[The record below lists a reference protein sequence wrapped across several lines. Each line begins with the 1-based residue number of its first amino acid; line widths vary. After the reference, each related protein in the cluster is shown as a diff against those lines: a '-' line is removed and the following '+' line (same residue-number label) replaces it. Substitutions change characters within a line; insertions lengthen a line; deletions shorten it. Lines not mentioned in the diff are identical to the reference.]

1 MQFFAHLSIF
11 SEKIKLAVHWKKMKR
26 LRQSN
31 LSNTCYK
38 NCKETYILNARCV
51 CVFFFWFEFY
61 VRGSI
66 SLVSRWNSCNAHL
79 VIFFSL
85 NSPEFH
91 ENQLIFSFL
100 NWILINANQFKRI
113 IKIHFRELLSTE
125 KLNSTHF
132 VHFNLFWRAPIFRF
146 FVSFAHSLSQSRFW
160 NAWNRLCAK
169 RIIILVYVF
178 VCYMY
183 LSLDFRFYGTHFT

>member
-1 MQFFAHLSIF
+1 MRSKYFRFLFFFVLVKFKLAPYSASSVHIFFSFWMQFFAHLSIF

-125 KLNSTHF
+125 K
-132 VHFNLFWRAPIFRF
+132 
-146 FVSFAHSLSQSRFW
+146 
-160 NAWNRLCAK
+160 
-169 RIIILVYVF
+169 
-178 VCYMY
+178 
-183 LSLDFRFYGTHFT
+183 